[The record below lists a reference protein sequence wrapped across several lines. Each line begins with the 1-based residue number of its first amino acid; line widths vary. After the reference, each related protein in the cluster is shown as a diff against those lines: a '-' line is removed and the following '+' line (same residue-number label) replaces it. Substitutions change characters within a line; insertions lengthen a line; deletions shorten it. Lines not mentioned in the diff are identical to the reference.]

1 MVMLCCI
8 MSALLIAK
16 FIINW
21 KEIRRFLGFEEK
33 EVCNREGYPYEE

>member
-1 MVMLCCI
+1 MLCCI

-33 EVCNREGYPYEE
+33 EVCDREGYPYEE